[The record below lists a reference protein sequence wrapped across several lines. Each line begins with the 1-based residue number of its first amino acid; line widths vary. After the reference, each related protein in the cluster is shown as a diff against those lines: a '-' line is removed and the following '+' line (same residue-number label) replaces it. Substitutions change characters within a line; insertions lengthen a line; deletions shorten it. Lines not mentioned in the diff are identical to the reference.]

1 MTRAR
6 GFEWGLYVD
15 DRGQGWAM
23 AVDADYLLAP
33 GRGWA
38 FADTPGVTPFPRGWR
53 PRRVL
58 GLDPSGRRQSAVV
71 ADTSAGLW
79 TGADTEFYIWDS
91 AGEQLICTVIRLV
104 AEHSPAAIV
113 QP

>member
-1 MTRAR
+1 
-6 GFEWGLYVD
+6 
-15 DRGQGWAM
+15 
-23 AVDADYLLAP
+23 
-33 GRGWA
+33 
-38 FADTPGVTPFPRGWR
+38 
-53 PRRVL
+53 
-58 GLDPSGRRQSAVV
+58 V

-91 AGEQLICTVIRLV
+91 AGEQLICTVIGLV